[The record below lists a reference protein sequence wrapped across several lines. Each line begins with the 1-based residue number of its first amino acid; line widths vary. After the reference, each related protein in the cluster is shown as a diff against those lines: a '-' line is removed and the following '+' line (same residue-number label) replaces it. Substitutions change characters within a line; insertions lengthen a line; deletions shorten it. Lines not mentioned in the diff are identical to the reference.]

1 MKKASQ
7 LKAEARAALS
17 SSGMRKTTLLFLLA
31 IIGIGIVAIIGM
43 SILMLIPIIGV
54 LIFVVLYFGLFF
66 FIIELTY
73 KYNAACLDIAH
84 GERKTLRDIFDF
96 SGNDSHTRS
105 FLGLFIPGL
114 VIFLLACATIIPC
127 IFIFKDRVYEF
138 IMSFSNPE
146 SLDLVSFLPFTI
158 IMMIFSI
165 ILMIPAYIYFYA
177 CSLTPFLA
185 HDNSQMGIFACVKKS
200 IVTMKGNKLR
210 LMVLDLTFIG
220 WYALGYLCAYIPIL
234 LGKIGISSLLGVII
248 YLVANIAIMC
258 HVYPYWTISRANFYK
273 DLTDANNIVQD
284 VLDDP
289 EDNDNEALDKIL
301 RNS

>member
-1 MKKASQ
+1 
-7 LKAEARAALS
+7 
-17 SSGMRKTTLLFLLA
+17 
-31 IIGIGIVAIIGM
+31 
-43 SILMLIPIIGV
+43 
-54 LIFVVLYFGLFF
+54 
-66 FIIELTY
+66 
-73 KYNAACLDIAH
+73 
-84 GERKTLRDIFDF
+84 
-96 SGNDSHTRS
+96 
-105 FLGLFIPGL
+105 
-114 VIFLLACATIIPC
+114 
-127 IFIFKDRVYEF
+127 
-138 IMSFSNPE
+138 
-146 SLDLVSFLPFTI
+146 
-158 IMMIFSI
+158 
-165 ILMIPAYIYFYA
+165 
-177 CSLTPFLA
+177 
-185 HDNSQMGIFACVKKS
+185 
-200 IVTMKGNKLR
+200 MKGNKLR